1 MHGFKQQKIFT
12 NNTDFYMLVGNYT
25 SILSYQKTLEAATL
39 ALKSISEPDNTWPS
53 VWIMAPGETFFEP
66 YINTLRKENSNT
78 SYDPFTS
85 LKNIIGLEEASKFLG
100 RSPQTVRNMCVAGK
114 LPAKK
119 IEGKWILDKT
129 MLKFLK

>member
-25 SILSYQKTLEAATL
+25 SILSYHRTLEAATV
-39 ALKSISEPDNTWPS
+39 ALKSIPGSDNKWPS
-53 VWIMAPGETFFEP
+53 VWIMAPGETFLEP
-66 YINTLRKENSNT
+66 YINTIPEENSNT
-78 SYDPFTS
+78 SYDSFTS
-85 LKNIIGLEEASKFLG
+85 LKNIIGVEEAAEFLG
-100 RSPQTVRNMCVAGK
+100 RSSQTVKNMCVAGK

>member
-1 MHGFKQQKIFT
+1 MNGFKQQKIFT

-25 SILSYQKTLEAATL
+25 SIFSYHKTLEAATV
-39 ALKSISEPDNTWPS
+39 ALKSIPESDNKWPS
-53 VWIMAPGETFFEP
+53 VWIMAPGETLLKP
-66 YINTLRKENSNT
+66 YINTIPEENSNT
-78 SYDPFTS
+78 SYAPFAS
-85 LKNIIGLEEASKFLG
+85 LKNIIGVEEAAKFLG
-100 RSPQTVRNMCVAGK
+100 RSSQTVKNMCVAGK